1 MHIPYQASTRH
12 IPCIYQAYY
21 AYVTCSSAWTCISSP
36 MTHISPQPCPAL
48 HDTIISCVAKG
59 GVVRSRP
66 TQSPPAHTHTR
77 TTNTTRPPWPR
88 RTLNASKSPKAPS
101 VSRSRWEIGS
111 SSDRCRGRRR
121 GGRELV
127 SLVRGQSAA
136 AYLAQLCAEGRHVEV
151 GQASGDVLGNVSLE
165 HSRVLSEERRAAQVR
180 GREWAISCG
189 ARKARTG
196 RAGGWAA
203 VCGWQLTRPA
213 CSPRPRRTRGSAAS

>member
-1 MHIPYQASTRH
+1 MHIPG
-12 IPCIYQAYY
+12 ILCICHLLVRVDVHQLA
-21 AYVTCSSAWTCISSP
+21 
-36 MTHISPQPCPAL
+36 
-48 HDTIISCVAKG
+48 HDTHLAAALPGLARHHHLLRRKG
-59 GVVRSRP
+59 RGGALPPYPIPARP
-66 TQSPPAHTHTR
+66 HTHTHHQHNP
-77 TTNTTRPPWPR
+77 TPWPR

-111 SSDRCRGRRR
+111 SSDRCRGKRR

-203 VCGWQLTRPA
+203 VCGWRLTRPA